1 MLNLNILTLKEL
13 RHDKKFEY
21 LQDENVYLLA
31 LNIQKLN
38 EERNK

>member
-1 MLNLNILTLKEL
+1 MVKIKEL